1 MSEYVYAGLTSQT
14 IDIFIQ
20 DSSSTVGAGLSGLLF
35 NTAGL
40 VASYRKGA
48 TGARV
53 AITLATQ
60 TVGGAWA
67 SGGFAEID
75 ATNMKGV
82 YRLDLVNASV
92 DTEGFMTLYLY
103 GATNMLPLALRIDCR
118 PLPVNV
124 LQVNSDA
131 IAAARLA
138 RSASTIVACV
148 ASGTPSTTSIPTS
161 ACTPAGSAADQFKGR
176 IIIFDDDTTTV
187 ALRGQATDITASSAA
202 ATPTFTV
209 TALTTAPV
217 SGDTFIIV

>member
-1 MSEYVYAGLTSQT
+1 MSEYVYAGLQSQT

-148 ASGTPSTTSIPTS
+148 ASGTQSTTSIPTS